1 MPVWHSSFCTH
12 VPSLPGEY
20 SHDCPT
26 FWQAAGAAG
35 AGAFLSS
42 GGHPSSAKASNM
54 QRAATFIGLIIRVCR
69 GTLGSMLRQRLLHV
83 LAYLPL
89 IVLALSAIVTMT
101 QVGCSGTSTGGYGY
115 GFSGS
120 SGYLPRAH

>member
-1 MPVWHSSFCTH
+1 
-12 VPSLPGEY
+12 
-20 SHDCPT
+20 
-26 FWQAAGAAG
+26 
-35 AGAFLSS
+35 
-42 GGHPSSAKASNM
+42 
-54 QRAATFIGLIIRVCR
+54 
-69 GTLGSMLRQRLLHV
+69 MLRQRLLHV

-120 SGYLPRAH
+120 SGSNGFSGDTISVSIVRYRGYTRTSIEA